1 MTTPAAGPA
10 GGPFDESAY
19 DDPGSG
25 RRLPEPKLL
34 ILGAVALVALLV
46 GGFLVGPK
54 LLGGSPAADSSGLVV
69 SARHPS
75 AAPTPSPSVQSKP
88 YAGALGR
95 DPFNPLV
102 TAAAAAASSAAPAA
116 AAPAAAPA
124 APVVSGGGL
133 PAAASGQIPV
143 LILTKP
149 TATAAPTSAPTPTP
163 TASPTPACT
172 SWPTASPSPSVS
184 PSPVVRTPGTTQVTL
199 ASISCSNGTPSAH
212 TTVTTD
218 TGTVS
223 YQSTA
228 GQTFTNGT
236 VTYTVKAI
244 DSPTGCVLYG
254 DSAHQGYFALCAGQ
268 SVYR

>member
-10 GGPFDESAY
+10 GGPFDEATY

-25 RRLPEPKLL
+25 RRLPQPKLL

-54 LLGGSPAADSSGLVV
+54 LLGGSPAADSSGLVA

-75 AAPTPSPSVQSKP
+75 ASPTPSPSVQSKP

-102 TAAAAAASSAAPAA
+102 TAAAAGAAPSGAPAA
-116 AAPAAAPA
+116 VAPAAAPA
-124 APVVSGGGL
+124 APVVSGGAL
-133 PAAASGQIPV
+133 PGSTSGQVPV
-143 LILTKP
+143 IILTKP
-149 TATAAPTSAPTPTP
+149 PTTSAPTPTP

-172 SWPTASPSPSVS
+172 SWPTASPSPS
-184 PSPVVRTPGTTQVTL
+184 PSPVARPAGTTQLTL
-199 ASISCSNGTPSAH
+199 TAISCSNGVPSAH

-218 TGTVS
+218 
-223 YQSTA
+223 A
-228 GQTFTNGT
+228 GSAPNVTPAGKTFTSGS
-236 VTYTVKAI
+236 VTYTVRAI
-244 DSPTGCVLYG
+244 DTPSGCVLYS
-254 DSAHQGYFALCAGQ
+254 DSAQQGYFALCAGQ

>member
-10 GGPFDESAY
+10 GGPFDESTY

-25 RRLPEPKLL
+25 RRLPQPKLL

-54 LLGGSPAADSSGLVV
+54 LLGGSPAADSSGLVA

-75 AAPTPSPSVQSKP
+75 ASPTPSPSVQSKP

-102 TAAAAAASSAAPAA
+102 TAAAAGTAPSAAPAA
-116 AAPAAAPA
+116 VAPAAAPA
-124 APVVSGGGL
+124 APVVSGGAL
-133 PAAASGQIPV
+133 PGSTSGQVPV
-143 LILTKP
+143 IILTKP
-149 TATAAPTSAPTPTP
+149 PTTSAPTPTP

-172 SWPTASPSPSVS
+172 SWPTASPSPSPTVS